1 MKKNSGS
8 LNENNPN
15 LMKRRSKHDVE
26 GRDYTCPICKK
37 GYLSYAALY
46 THRKSKHETE
56 NKQRG
61 RGRPK
66 KEENENL
73 IEKNRYNPINF
84 TFFAKEGRTGKTNLT
99 EINNCIDK
107 AFIELYSECNSEINK
122 SRNMKKYSSIEEHP
136 FLDKFKKDAHDI
148 YKNVINLHEIIDRVF
163 IDYLN
168 KMSVFCSFTYFSELI
183 KFVTLFREY
192 INIVNRKTENDI
204 NEYTE
209 ISGAENVPN
218 YCNSFINNF
227 LFLNG
232 KESDF
237 SFSKEESIDLIQNL
251 CYWMFDNNFTSYKI
265 CLKN

>member
-84 TFFAKEGRTGKTNLT
+84 TFFAKEGRTGKTSLA

-107 AFIELYSECNSEINK
+107 AFIEIYSECNSDINK
-122 SRNMKKYSSIEEHP
+122 SRNMKKYNRETIINAHPYISVNIAAKNMQDYIERNLLSILNQS
-136 FLDKFKKDAHDI
+136 FQNF
-148 YKNVINLHEIIDRVF
+148 EII
-163 IDYLN
+163 
-168 KMSVFCSFTYFSELI
+168 
-183 KFVTLFREY
+183 
-192 INIVNRKTENDI
+192 IVNDGSEDETENII
-204 NEYTE
+204 NRVQLTDKR
-209 ISGAENVPN
+209 IKLV
-218 YCNSFINNF
+218 
-227 LFLNG
+227 
-232 KESDF
+232 
-237 SFSKEESIDLIQNL
+237 
-251 CYWMFDNNFTSYKI
+251 
-265 CLKN
+265 